1 MCRFFNKWNFYL
13 IHWEYLTP
21 ERNLSRFLTIM
32 WKPEYV
38 KMAKAPLS
46 GGTDKNFSSWDVGC
60 YHLFTELDKDGLGS
74 RVKPAPCLLAL
85 WEGDE
90 TSHTDKMA
98 ALSWLDLLEKEFDK
112 SFVDLDLLLGEID
125 VEQCDITYEGRT
137 KMTSLSSAFA
147 QLCHKSQTIFQ
158 NNAKV
163 EAQLLDLR
171 EELCE
176 VQANKSILEKEL
188 HNQLLQFHAV
198 QLQLHAKTGQTVESD
213 AIKKKLE
220 EEMETF
226 KSDAKRE
233 AKMDAELKELKKENE
248 DLRDYILQLQGEVYG
263 ARLAAKYLDKELAGR
278 IQQIQLLGRDL
289 RGPEHDK
296 LWNQL
301 EAEIHLHRHKTVI
314 RACRGRRTNKQRVPQ
329 PPGHEAAIN
338 SRGVGDVR
346 RVILSK
352 DPEEGLGISITGGK
366 EHGVPI
372 LISDIH
378 EGMPAQRC
386 RGLYVGDA
394 ILAVNGINLLDVK
407 HSDAVDILSQQSG
420 DIVLDV
426 QFVAPDS
433 DSDDEDD
440 ADDEEDSL
448 PEASPRQSN
457 SINGHPPLPNQ
468 APPLQNQTAHDS
480 NKPNSQRVNSV
491 RDSPS
496 SATACSNNH
505 HQSPA
510 PMSKSG
516 KVRASSST
524 QTPPEMAADLPE
536 FQPLTPLTTRPS
548 SKSYAES
555 TPIVGKDPD
564 TMSTSSKDNLLQ
576 VGSVSFDAVQS
587 TQEGMDNVLFVGEND

>member
-1 MCRFFNKWNFYL
+1 
-13 IHWEYLTP
+13 
-21 ERNLSRFLTIM
+21 M
-32 WKPEYV
+32 WKPDYI
-38 KMAKAPLS
+38 KMARAPLS
-46 GGTDKNFSSWDVGC
+46 GGVDKNFTSWDVGC

-90 TSHTDKMA
+90 TTNSDKMA

-147 QLCHKSQTIFQ
+147 QLCHKAQTIFQ
-158 NNAKV
+158 NNAKL

-188 HNQLLQFHAV
+188 HNQLLQLHAV

-226 KSDAKRE
+226 KADAMKE

-248 DLRDYILQLQGEVYG
+248 ELREYILQLQGEVYG

-394 ILAVNGINLLDVK
+394 ILAVNSINLLDVK
-407 HSDAVDILSQQSG
+407 HSDAVEILSQQTG

-433 DSDDEDD
+433 DSDDD
-440 ADDEEDSL
+440 ADDEEESL
-448 PEASPRQSN
+448 LEASPRQAN
-457 SINGHPPLPNQ
+457 SVNGHPSISHNATPTKLDQ
-468 APPLQNQTAHDS
+468 SGGVTTTKPPDS
-480 NKPNSQRVNSV
+480 TPPSQPSHSIK
-491 RDSPS
+491 DSPS
-496 SATACSNNH
+496 NSSN

-510 PMSKSG
+510 PLSKSG

-536 FQPLTPLTTRPS
+536 LQPLSPVSPKPS
-548 SKSYAES
+548 SKSFTAS
-555 TPIVGKDPD
+555 SPAGKDPD
-564 TMSTSSKDNLLQ
+564 TVSTSSKDNLLQ

-587 TQEGMDNVLFVGEND
+587 SQDTAESKQHLFVGGND